1 MKMALL
7 WPYQTTKRALQQV
20 AVLIILTCLCLER
33 LQQKKTSGVT
43 ASLFFSF
50 FFFPFFLFSFFCS
63 DRLSLWYQVNWARHC
78 PFWDNL
84 LPQLH
89 YQATV
94 LTDRFL
100 LFKVP
105 SNKLYPLILILSL
118 KGLRKLKRL
127 TFFLKLNKSLLSIG
141 KYCISIMENVKR
153 QKLKLQIFL

>member
-1 MKMALL
+1 MALL

-20 AVLIILTCLCLER
+20 AVLIIFTCLCLER

-43 ASLFFSF
+43 ASLFFS

-127 TFFLKLNKSLLSIG
+127 TFFIKLNKSLLSIG